1 MSKEEFIQAIET
13 MTVADL
19 ADLVK
24 ALEERFGVTAA
35 APIAMAA
42 APGAAAAG
50 AEEEEKTDFDVLLK
64 SFGANKVAV
73 IKVVR
78 ELTGLNL
85 KDAKDAVEKAG
96 AADAFVKQGLKKEE
110 AEEAKKKLVE
120 AGAEVELK

>member
-13 MTVADL
+13 MTVAEL

-35 APIAMAA
+35 APVAVAS
-42 APGAAAAG
+42 AAG
-50 AEEEEKTDFDVLLK
+50 AAVAGEPEEEKTDFDLFLK

-96 AADAFVKQGLKKEE
+96 SADAIIKQGMKKEE

>member
-13 MTVADL
+13 MTVAEL

-35 APIAMAA
+35 APVAMAA
-42 APGAAAAG
+42 APGAAATG

-64 SFGANKVAV
+64 SFGQNKVAV